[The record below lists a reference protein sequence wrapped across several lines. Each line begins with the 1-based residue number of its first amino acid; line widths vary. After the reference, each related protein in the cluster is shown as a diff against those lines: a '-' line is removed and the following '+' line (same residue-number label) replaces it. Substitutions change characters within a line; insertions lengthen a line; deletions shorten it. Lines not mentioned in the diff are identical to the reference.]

1 MSYALDIM
9 ANSLTQQQFFQPK
22 FLLTKINNSDS
33 LNEQY

>member
-9 ANSLTQQQFFQPK
+9 ANSLIQQQFFRPK
-22 FLLTKINNSDS
+22 FLLTKITKSDC